1 MVAHLRSSSA
11 ENYNGAWELLTKR
24 FENKRKI
31 FSDHLNRL
39 IDLPI
44 LDNDSAKQT
53 KWFID
58 SINESIHLIKTKE
71 DVEVIFAHNIIRKFN
86 KALI

>member
-11 ENYNGAWELLTKR
+11 ENYNGAWELLTMR